1 MELRQFFNEVGSD
14 YDAVLSR
21 LINDKLI
28 LKFVKK
34 FPSDP
39 SFSRLTKAFEDSDVK
54 AAFVAA
60 HTLKGTAANLGLDLL
75 SNEASE
81 LTEKLRNAQSLP
93 ASSELDALIHVYEKT
108 LECIASLE

>member
-1 MELRQFFNEVGSD
+1 MELRRFFEEVGGD

-21 LINDKLI
+21 LMNDKLI

-34 FPSDP
+34 FPGDP
-39 SFSRLTKAFEDSDVK
+39 SYSRLTKAFEDRDVK

-60 HTLKGTAANLGLDLL
+60 HTLKGTAANLGFDRLAY
-75 SNEASE
+75 EAGE
-81 LTEKLRNAQSLP
+81 LTEKLRNADTLP
-93 ASSELDALIHVYEKT
+93 ASSSLDALVHVYEKT